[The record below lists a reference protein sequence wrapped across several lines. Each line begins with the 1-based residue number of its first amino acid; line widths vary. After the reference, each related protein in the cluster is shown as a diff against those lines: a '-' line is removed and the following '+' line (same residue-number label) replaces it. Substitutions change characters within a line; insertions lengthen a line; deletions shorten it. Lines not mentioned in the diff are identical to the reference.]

1 MWEGEEGGEQPHS
14 EQRLYA
20 YTTVTPHHKGATQCG
35 LMMEDTDCT
44 SYTEPKD
51 MEGD

>member
-1 MWEGEEGGEQPHS
+1 
-14 EQRLYA
+14 
-20 YTTVTPHHKGATQCG
+20 VTPPTREPQCG

-44 SYTEPKD
+44 SYTDPTD